1 MISLKRNNK
10 LELIEATGLRSRK
23 SSIYTPNQT
32 EEFKISRG
40 KFNDF
45 LLCPR
50 CFYLDRVKGIVSPEL
65 PGWTLNDTTDILLKK
80 EFDTCR
86 EKQTPH
92 RIGNTTEIPLIFIE
106 VQTGSYFGEDDI
118 IRLEDDYNRQ

>member
-23 SSIYTPNQT
+23 SSIYIPNQT

-50 CFYLDRVKGIVSPEL
+50 CFYLDRVKGIVSPDL

-80 EFDTCR
+80 S
-86 EKQTPH
+86 
-92 RIGNTTEIPLIFIE
+92 LIFVGRNSFHIE
-106 VQTGSYFGEDDI
+106 FLKKTI
-118 IRLEDDYNRQ
+118 